1 MIGKIKKKLLPL
13 VLSEIIL
20 DPIIC
25 PICSRSIPESQK
37 DAHHL
42 IPKSKGG
49 KSTEYLH
56 QICHKQIHAL
66 FNENELAKILNTAEL
81 LRNHSDMQT
90 FINWVKNKPDDFYER
105 AAKSLRNKKSKL
117 DIFFK

>member
-1 MIGKIKKKLLPL
+1 MIGKIRKKLLPPL
-13 VLSEIIL
+13 FSEIIL
-20 DPIIC
+20 DPVIC
-25 PICSRSIPESQK
+25 PICGRSIPESQK

-49 KSTEYLH
+49 KSFEYLH
-56 QICHKQIHAL
+56 RICHKQIHAL
-66 FNENELAKILNTAEL
+66 FKENELAKVLNTAES

-105 AAKSLRNKKSKL
+105 ADKSSRIKKQ
-117 DIFFK
+117 

>member
-1 MIGKIKKKLLPL
+1 MIGKIRKKLLPP
-13 VLSEIIL
+13 VFSEIIL
-20 DPIIC
+20 DPVIC
-25 PICSRSIPESQK
+25 PICGRNIPESQK

-49 KSTEYLH
+49 KSFEYLH
-56 QICHKQIHAL
+56 RICHKQIHAL
-66 FNENELAKILNTAEL
+66 FKENELAKVLNTAES

-105 AAKSLRNKKSKL
+105 AAKSSRIKKQ
-117 DIFFK
+117 

>member
-1 MIGKIKKKLLPL
+1 MIGKVRKKLLPP
-13 VLSEIIL
+13 VFSEIIL
-20 DPIIC
+20 DPVIC
-25 PICSRSIPESQK
+25 PICGRSIPESQK

-49 KSTEYLH
+49 KSFEYLH
-56 QICHKQIHAL
+56 RICHKQIHAL
-66 FNENELAKILNTAEL
+66 FKENELAKVLNTAES

-105 AAKSLRNKKSKL
+105 AAKSSRIKKQ
-117 DIFFK
+117 

>member
-1 MIGKIKKKLLPL
+1 MIGKIRKKLLPPIL
-13 VLSEIIL
+13 FEIVS

-49 KSTEYLH
+49 KSFEYLH
-56 QICHKQIHAL
+56 RICHKQIHAL

-105 AAKSLRNKKSKL
+105 AAKSLRNKK
-117 DIFFK
+117 

>member
-1 MIGKIKKKLLPL
+1 MIGKIRKKLLPPL
-13 VLSEIIL
+13 FSEIIL
-20 DPIIC
+20 DPVIC
-25 PICSRSIPESQK
+25 PICGRSIPESQK

-49 KSTEYLH
+49 KSFEYLH
-56 QICHKQIHAL
+56 RICHKQIHAL
-66 FNENELAKILNTAEL
+66 FKENELAKVLNTAES

-105 AAKSLRNKKSKL
+105 AAKSSRIKKQ
-117 DIFFK
+117 

>member
-1 MIGKIKKKLLPL
+1 MIGKIRKKLLPP
-13 VLSEIIL
+13 VFSEIIS
-20 DPIIC
+20 DPVIC
-25 PICSRSIPESQK
+25 PICGRSIPESQK

-49 KSTEYLH
+49 KSFEYLH
-56 QICHKQIHAL
+56 RICHKQIHAL
-66 FNENELAKILNTAEL
+66 FKENELAKVLNTGES

-105 AAKSLRNKKSKL
+105 AAKSSRIKK
-117 DIFFK
+117 

>member
-1 MIGKIKKKLLPL
+1 MIGKIRKKLLPP
-13 VLSEIIL
+13 VFSEIIL
-20 DPIIC
+20 DPVIC
-25 PICSRSIPESQK
+25 PICGRSIPESQK

-49 KSTEYLH
+49 KSFEYLH
-56 QICHKQIHAL
+56 RICHKQIHAL
-66 FNENELAKILNTAEL
+66 FKENELAKVLNTAES

-105 AAKSLRNKKSKL
+105 AAKSSRIKKQ
-117 DIFFK
+117 

>member
-1 MIGKIKKKLLPL
+1 M
-13 VLSEIIL
+13 
-20 DPIIC
+20 
-25 PICSRSIPESQK
+25 
-37 DAHHL
+37 

-56 QICHKQIHAL
+56 RICHKQIHAL

-105 AAKSLRNKKSKL
+105 AAKSLRNKK
-117 DIFFK
+117 